1 MKIIRVEP
9 IPLHVP
15 FASPFKI
22 SQGEARDVL
31 EVVIVR
37 IHTDEGIVGVGET
50 QAWRRQGSA
59 ETLVSLVRTIEDH
72 LEPI

>member
-37 IHTDEGIVGVGET
+37 IHTDEGVVGVGRLKRGGGR
-50 QAWRRQGSA
+50 AAPRLS
-59 ETLVSLVRTIEDH
+59 
-72 LEPI
+72 